1 VVGSLF
7 LLWRQRLKFLAKLS
21 LFFKNNSP
29 RFTLIFGERVAS
41 YGEISVNLC
50 GDRHLASVATV
61 QKWPNKKKRKRKR
74 LVMGGTHSSFSSHR
88 RRSSGACLN
97 E

>member
-29 RFTLIFGERVAS
+29 RFTLIFGECVAS

-61 QKWPNKKKRKRKR
+61 QKWPNKKKTKKKKTGDGWDSQLIFFPPPP
-74 LVMGGTHSSFSSHR
+74 LVW
-88 RRSSGACLN
+88 CLL